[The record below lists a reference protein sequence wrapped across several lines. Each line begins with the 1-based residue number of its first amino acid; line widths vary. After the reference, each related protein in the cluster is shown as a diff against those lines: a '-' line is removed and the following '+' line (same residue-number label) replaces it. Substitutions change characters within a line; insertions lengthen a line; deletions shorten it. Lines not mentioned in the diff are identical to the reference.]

1 MQRNN
6 RRSLEMRKAVV
17 KEWYGTTCEAVESYI
32 AHFNK
37 IIDENVEPDK
47 AKEVFS
53 LKPKAIIVPHAG
65 WVYSGFTANFA
76 YRIASNTK
84 PKRVV
89 VIGPSHRFP
98 INGIS
103 TTLKDLYETPC
114 GFLPIDRN
122 FAKELIEKF
131 GVQNL
136 EEVHQEHSTE
146 VQMPFIYHYFGEIPV
161 VELIYGNYAPEKL
174 KDIIEYAIE
183 DNSLVVI
190 STDLSHYY
198 DLKTANA
205 LDYNCL
211 EAVQNLDLNAL
222 EKCEACGK
230 IGVAGM
236 IIAAMEM
243 GLTPFIVDY
252 RTSADVSGDE
262 KQVVGYMSA
271 IFI

>member
-1 MQRNN
+1 
-6 RRSLEMRKAVV
+6 MRQAVV
-17 KEWYGTTCEAVESYI
+17 KEWYGGSCAAVENFI
-32 AHFNK
+32 NHFNK
-37 IIDENVEPDK
+37 IIDENVDKEK

-53 LKPKAIIVPHAG
+53 LKPKALIVPHAG

-76 YRIASNTK
+76 YRIASNTN

-98 INGIS
+98 FQGIS
-103 TTLKDLYETPC
+103 TTLEDTYETPC
-114 GFLPIDRN
+114 GNLPIDRE
-122 FAKELIEKF
+122 FALELINNF
-131 GVQNL
+131 DVQNL
-136 EEVHQEHSTE
+136 EYVHQEHSTE
-146 VQMPFIYHYFGEIPV
+146 VQMPFIYHYFGKIPV
-161 VELIYGNYAPEKL
+161 VELIYGNYDGAKL

-190 STDLSHYY
+190 SSDLSHYY
-198 DLKTANA
+198 DLKTANS

-211 EAVQNLDLNAL
+211 EAVQNLDLSYL

-230 IGVAGM
+230 IGITGM
-236 IIAAMEM
+236 IIAAKEM

-252 RTSADVSGDE
+252 RTSADVSGDTSN
-262 KQVVGYMSA
+262 VVGYMSA

>member
-1 MQRNN
+1 
-6 RRSLEMRKAVV
+6 MRKAYF
-17 KEWYGTTCEAVESYI
+17 KDWYGGTCDNVKAYI

-37 IIDENVEPDK
+37 IIDENVDPQK

-53 LKPKAIIVPHAG
+53 LIPKALITPHAG
-65 WVYSGFTANFA
+65 WMYSGFTANFA
-76 YRIASNTK
+76 YRIAQNAN

-89 VIGPSHRFP
+89 VIGPSHRVPFR
-98 INGIS
+98 GIS
-103 TTLKDLYETPC
+103 TTLEDKYETPC
-114 GFLPIDRN
+114 GFLPIDRA
-122 FAKELIEKF
+122 FAAELIDKF
-131 GVQNL
+131 GVVNF

-146 VQMPFIYHYFGEIPV
+146 VQMPFIHHYFGEIPV
-161 VELIYGNYAPEKL
+161 VELIYGDYKPEKL
-174 KDIIEYAIE
+174 KDIIEYAI
-183 DNSLVVI
+183 DNDSLVVI

-211 EAVQNLDLNAL
+211 EAVQNLDLEAL

-230 IGVAGM
+230 IGIGGM
-236 IIAAMEM
+236 IIAASEM

-252 RTSADVSGDE
+252 RTSADVSGDT

-271 IFI
+271 IFV